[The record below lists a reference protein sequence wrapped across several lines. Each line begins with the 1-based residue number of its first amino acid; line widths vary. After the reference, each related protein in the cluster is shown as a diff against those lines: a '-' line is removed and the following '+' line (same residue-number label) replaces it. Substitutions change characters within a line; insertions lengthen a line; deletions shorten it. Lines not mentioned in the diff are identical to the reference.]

1 MEPALRSAG
10 GLKRSGMGDPRGDA
24 QMAVIEVCKS
34 LRTSRGVVVEII
46 RDVSFNVDPG
56 ELVAV
61 VGPSGAGKTTLLR
74 MVGGLLPPSSGEIR
88 HRGRVIEGV
97 PDWLAFVFQDYS
109 KSLFPWMTNSDN
121 VGLAIQGLPKGER
134 RRRVREALAR
144 VGLQDHE
151 RHYPWELSGGMQ
163 QRVAIARA
171 IVSEPAVLLMDE
183 PFASVDALTRTKLE
197 DMVLA
202 LWEDLRFAALLVTH
216 DITEAVYMADRV
228 IVLSPRPSTVIA
240 DIPVDLPR
248 PRDPVATRKLPR
260 FAELYGVVLD
270 LIERPGDRRPPA
282 RALAPLGVGTPP
294 TGRGG
299 SRAVTGGL
307 SDRRR

>member
-1 MEPALRSAG
+1 M
-10 GLKRSGMGDPRGDA
+10 
-24 QMAVIEVCKS
+24 
-34 LRTSRGVVVEII
+34 
-46 RDVSFNVDPG
+46 
-56 ELVAV
+56 AV

-74 MVGGLLPPSSGEIR
+74 MVGGLLRPSSEEIR
-88 HRGRVIEGV
+88 HRGHVIEGV

-134 RRRVREALAR
+134 RRRVREPLAR

-171 IVSEPAVLLMDE
+171 IVIEPAVLLMDE
-183 PFASVDALTRTKLE
+183 PFASVDALTRTKLK

-202 LWEDLRFAALLVTH
+202 PWEDLRFAALLVTQ
-216 DITEAVYMADRV
+216 DITEAVYMMGRI

-240 DIPVDLPR
+240 DISVD
-248 PRDPVATRKLPR
+248 LPR
-260 FAELYGVVLD
+260 FAEIYGVVCS
-270 LIERPGDRRPPA
+270 ISSRGRAAVGCPQGPWRPWDRHASGWRGGDRA
-282 RALAPLGVGTPP
+282 AA
-294 TGRGG
+294 
-299 SRAVTGGL
+299 GGL
-307 SDRRR
+307 SSRRR